1 MLLKGLLS
9 KSRPPKV
16 RVQEKRV
23 KYVKEVKYLGIRV
36 SERMNFRPQVES
48 LRGRVIGV
56 MGKLRRVLRKEWGL
70 DKRTVRV
77 MYLKRIDGCVCFVWY
92 GGML

>member
-1 MLLKGLLS
+1 M
-9 KSRPPKV
+9 
-16 RVQEKRV
+16 
-23 KYVKEVKYLGIRV
+23 KEVKYLGIRV

-77 MYLKRIDGCVCFVWY
+77 IYV
-92 GGML
+92 